1 MPGPLRA
8 AVGATYGEYTNLA
21 ADVPVRGGAGFAP
34 PAGACATA
42 WADALVCEGAETL
55 VHYEHPHLGRW
66 AAVTTHARGRGR
78 VTYVGTLPDRAL
90 AVELGRWLRPTEDT
104 WAARPK
110 TVTVTGARNPEGE
123 RLRFV
128 SNWSW
133 EPARVPVPVTVSDM
147 LSGERIPAG
156 VELDLTAWDVRV
168 LVEQPGEENN
178 KGRS

>member
-1 MPGPLRA
+1 
-8 AVGATYGEYTNLA
+8 
-21 ADVPVRGGAGFAP
+21 
-34 PAGACATA
+34 
-42 WADALVCEGAETL
+42 
-55 VHYEHPHLGRW
+55 
-66 AAVTTHARGRGR
+66 

-90 AVELGRWLRPTEDT
+90 AVALARWLRPAQDP

-110 TVTVTGARNPEGE
+110 TVTVTGARNREGE

-133 EPARVPVPVTVSDM
+133 EPARVPVPLAVNDM

-156 VELDLTAWDVRV
+156 AELDLAAWDVRV

-178 KGRS
+178 QGRS